1 MKKFLI
7 ALVVVVGLLVAA
19 DFGARALAESR
30 AGEALAQ
37 RAGVTTAPEVDV
49 RGFPFLTQAIAGEYE
64 HVTVSLADAELGGVP
79 MSGTV
84 ELYGVILPLSEVL
97 SGSIT
102 SLAADRS
109 TVVARIPS
117 ADFVEA
123 LGLPG
128 IRLSAGP
135 VDAVRISTTVTVGA
149 QTFPVVGD
157 ATVAVVDG
165 TLSISAQPSE
175 VGDTDIST
183 VPKAVASAATAA
195 LSVSIPLTGLP
206 VDIQT
211 AEVAVDGT
219 DVVITATT
227 GAVEFQL

>member
-1 MKKFLI
+1 MSL
-7 ALVVVVGLLVAA
+7 GDA
-19 DFGARALAESR
+19 DIGRRSRCRAL
-30 AGEALAQ
+30 
-37 RAGVTTAPEVDV
+37 
-49 RGFPFLTQAIAGEYE
+49 
-64 HVTVSLADAELGGVP
+64 
-79 MSGTV
+79 V
-84 ELYGVILPLSEVL
+84 ELYGVVLPLSEVL

-102 SLAADRS
+102 SLTADRS

-157 ATVAVVDG
+157 VTVAIVDG

-175 VGDTDIST
+175 VGDNGHLHRAGGGG
-183 VPKAVASAATAA
+183 KRRHGGAQRQHSAHRPA
-195 LSVSIPLTGLP
+195 LDV
-206 VDIQT
+206 QT
-211 AEVAVDGT
+211 AEVAVSGT

-227 GAVEFQL
+227 GAVDWPTVIGR